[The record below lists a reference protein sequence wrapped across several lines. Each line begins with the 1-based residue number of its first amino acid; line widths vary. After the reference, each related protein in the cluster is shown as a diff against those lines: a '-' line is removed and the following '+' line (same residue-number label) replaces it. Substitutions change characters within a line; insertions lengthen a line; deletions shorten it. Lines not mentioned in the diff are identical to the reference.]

1 MKNVQDWQK
10 VTAIVLSEE
19 EFDEVVDEITK
30 GQVGA
35 YIDVEGGITYVNSS
49 SDVYVETSDIWG
61 MLAEYYGVAEITSVH
76 ADECDSIWIAYKEA
90 VRNKE
95 E

>member
-10 VTAIVLSEE
+10 VTAIVLNEE
-19 EFDEVVDEITK
+19 EFDEVIDEITK

-35 YIDVEGGITYVNSS
+35 YIDIEGGITYVNSS
-49 SDVYVETSDIWG
+49 SDICVETSDIWD
-61 MLAEYYGVAEITSVH
+61 MLAEYYGVVEITSIH
-76 ADECDSIWIAYKEA
+76 ADDCDSIWIAYKEA
-90 VRNKE
+90 VRDKE

>member
-19 EFDEVVDEITK
+19 EFDEVIDEITK
-30 GQVGA
+30 GQAGA
-35 YIDVEGGITYVNSS
+35 YIDVEGGITYVNSN
-49 SDVYVETSDIWG
+49 SDVCVEKSDIWD
-61 MLAEYYGVAEITSVH
+61 MLAEYYGVAEITSIH
-76 ADECDSIWIAYKEA
+76 ADDCDSIWIAYKEA
-90 VRNKE
+90 VREKE